1 MTFFRRCRCVVF
13 STRIITAAWCF
24 PPAASTF
31 LQLRAVFHQQH
42 LLGSNPTP
50 ESAGIEYNSNNE
62 AV

>member
-24 PPAASTF
+24 SPAASP
-31 LQLRAVFHQQH
+31 LRGVFHQQH
-42 LLGSNPTP
+42 LPGSNPTP